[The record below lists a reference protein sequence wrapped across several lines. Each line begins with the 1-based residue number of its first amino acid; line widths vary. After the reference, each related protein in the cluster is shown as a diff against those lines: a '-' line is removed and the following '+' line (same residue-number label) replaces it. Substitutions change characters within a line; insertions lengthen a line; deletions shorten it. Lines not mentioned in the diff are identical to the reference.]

1 MDATT
6 PSLPSKTRIY
16 ETLYRLNH
24 GFEISLLSL
33 EQLEQLGIFA
43 PEELRALKITLEHA
57 RAQTNEELTEAL
69 QQYESE
75 QAVGFDQ
82 MEREREKRFKDP
94 DDVFFAAADRKKEIR
109 EQIKTLQKGLARQKS
124 SPKRNRKRK

>member
-6 PSLPSKTRIY
+6 PTLPAKARIY
-16 ETLYRLNH
+16 ETLYALNR

-33 EQLEQLGIFA
+33 EQLEQLGLFEA
-43 PEELRALKITLEHA
+43 EELRALKISLEHTW
-57 RAQTNEELTEAL
+57 AQANEEITEAL

-75 QAVGFDQ
+75 QAVQFDQ

-109 EQIKTLQKGLARQKS
+109 EQIKALQKGLAREKS
-124 SPKRNRKRK
+124 SPKRARKRK